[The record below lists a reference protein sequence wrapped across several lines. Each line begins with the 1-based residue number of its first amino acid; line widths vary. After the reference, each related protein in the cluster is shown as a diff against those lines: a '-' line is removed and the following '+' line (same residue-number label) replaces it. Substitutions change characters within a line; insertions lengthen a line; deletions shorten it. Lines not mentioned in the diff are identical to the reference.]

1 MLEGMDKYLG
11 DIRSHLKELGVDEE
25 TIIVFMSDDGAPKQ
39 AARNLPLRGH
49 KITPYEGGIRVPMM
63 VKWPGIT
70 TPKVDSNNYLIIE
83 DNIIKQNYI
92 FGKKMNLAKIKTIKH
107 FAGEYILRT
116 EKRKMTITIDI
127 IDKSS
132 LLDLTTELKK
142 LDVKWI

>member
-1 MLEGMDKYLG
+1 MKILYSKKKRKYELFRCISNFLIFLMVLYYDMDNLFFLLLFFCLSLLSFYLF
-11 DIRSHLKELGVDEE
+11 IKTKH
-25 TIIVFMSDDGAPKQ
+25 
-39 AARNLPLRGH
+39 
-49 KITPYEGGIRVPMM
+49 
-63 VKWPGIT
+63 
-70 TPKVDSNNYLIIE
+70 YLIIE

-116 EKRKMTITIDI
+116 EKRKMTITIDV

>member
-1 MLEGMDKYLG
+1 MKILYSKKKRKIDLFQGLFW
-11 DIRSHLKELGVDEE
+11 ILLGVLGLLFSNRKN
-25 TIIVFMSDDGAPKQ
+25 VFFYLYFIMGLIHIYLYFK
-39 AARNLPLRGH
+39 
-49 KITPYEGGIRVPMM
+49 
-63 VKWPGIT
+63 VKY
-70 TPKVDSNNYLIIE
+70 YLSIE
-83 DNIIKQNYI
+83 NNIIKQNYI
-92 FGKKMNLAKIKTIKH
+92 FGKKMDLSEIKSIKH

>member
-1 MLEGMDKYLG
+1 MKILYSKKKRKYELFRCISNFLMFLMVLYYDMDNLFFLLLFFCLSLLSFYLF
-11 DIRSHLKELGVDEE
+11 IKTKH
-25 TIIVFMSDDGAPKQ
+25 
-39 AARNLPLRGH
+39 
-49 KITPYEGGIRVPMM
+49 
-63 VKWPGIT
+63 
-70 TPKVDSNNYLIIE
+70 YLIIE

-116 EKRKMTITIDI
+116 EKRKMTITIDV